1 MTAGAEI
8 GVMDKLHF
16 LASILLVALIVGLSW
31 SKLLSRSGPQKPLV
45 PVARRFMTTREQ
57 AMLAALEH
65 ILPMYRIHAQVAM
78 GALLKVPSVPGRRV
92 TPADWNP
99 FARKIVDF
107 VVEDPTTGRVIALI
121 EVDDSSHDADKDR
134 ERDMMTARAGYR
146 TVRIPARTGPTVPAV
161 FDVVGHLRDAAPT
174 AAING

>member
-1 MTAGAEI
+1 
-8 GVMDKLHF
+8 MDKLHI
-16 LASILLVALIVGLSW
+16 LASILLVGLLVGLGW
-31 SKLLSRSGPQKPLV
+31 SRRLGRPGLQQPLA
-45 PVARRFMTTREQ
+45 PIARPFMTTREQ

-78 GALLKVPSVPGRRV
+78 GALLRVPSVPGRRV
-92 TPADWNP
+92 TQADWNP

-107 VVEDPTTGRVIALI
+107 VVEDPTTGRVVALI
-121 EVDDSSHDADKDR
+121 EVDDGSHDADKDR
-134 ERDMMTARAGYR
+134 ERDRMTARAGYR

-161 FDVVGHLRDAAPT
+161 FDVVGHLRDAVPT

>member
-1 MTAGAEI
+1 MN
-8 GVMDKLHF
+8 MFQL
-16 LASILLVALIVGLSW
+16 LASLLLVSGLVALGWSRLS
-31 SKLLSRSGPQKPLV
+31 GNITPQQPLA
-45 PVARRFMTTREQ
+45 PVARPFMTQREQ

-65 ILPMYRIHAQVAM
+65 VLPMYRIHAQVAL

-92 TPADWNP
+92 IPADWNP

-121 EVDDSSHDADKDR
+121 EIDDRSHDAEKDR
-134 ERDMMTARAGYR
+134 ERDAMTARAGYR
-146 TVRIPARTGPTVPAV
+146 TFRIPAGTGPTVQAV
-161 FDVVGHLRDAAPT
+161 FGVIGHLRDAAPT

>member
-1 MTAGAEI
+1 MN
-8 GVMDKLHF
+8 MFPL
-16 LASILLVALIVGLSW
+16 LASLLLVGGLIALGWSRLSG
-31 SKLLSRSGPQKPLV
+31 SFTSQQPLP
-45 PVARRFMTTREQ
+45 PVARPFMTQREQ

-65 ILPMYRIHAQVAM
+65 VLPMYRIHAQVAM

-92 TPADWNP
+92 IPADWNP

-121 EVDDSSHDADKDR
+121 EIDDRSHDAEKDR
-134 ERDMMTARAGYR
+134 ERDAMTARAGYR
-146 TVRIPARTGPTVPAV
+146 TLRIPAGTGPTVPAV
-161 FDVVGHLRDAAPT
+161 FGLVGHLRDAVPT